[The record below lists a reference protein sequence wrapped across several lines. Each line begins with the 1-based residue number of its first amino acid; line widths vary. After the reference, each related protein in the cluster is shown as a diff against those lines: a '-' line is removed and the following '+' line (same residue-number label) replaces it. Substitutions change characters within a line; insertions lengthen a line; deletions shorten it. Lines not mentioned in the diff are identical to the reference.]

1 MSEYIEVFAEN
12 TDDPAIML
20 VRTNLHLA
28 EEESEEYPTTQDME
42 EGSALAQAIA
52 PIEGVIRLRI
62 EEKNLTVWRDLDVP
76 WHLIVSEIIVA
87 LKEFFL

>member
-12 TDDPAIML
+12 TDDPAIMM

-28 EEESEEYPTTQDME
+28 EEEPEVYPTTQDME
-42 EGSALAQAIA
+42 EGSALAQVIA
-52 PIEGVIRLRI
+52 PVEGVVRLQI
-62 EEKNLTVWRDLDVP
+62 EEDNLTIWRDLDVP
-76 WHLIVSEIIVA
+76 WHLIVSEITVA

>member
-28 EEESEEYPTTQDME
+28 EEESEEYPTTQDM
-42 EGSALAQAIA
+42 
-52 PIEGVIRLRI
+52 
-62 EEKNLTVWRDLDVP
+62 
-76 WHLIVSEIIVA
+76 
-87 LKEFFL
+87 

>member
-12 TDDPAIML
+12 TDDPAIMI

-28 EEESEEYPTTQDME
+28 EEEPEVYPTTQDME
-42 EGSALAQAIA
+42 EGSALAQVIA
-52 PIEGVIRLRI
+52 PVEGVVRLQI
-62 EEKNLTVWRDLDVP
+62 EENNLTIWRDLDVP
-76 WHLIVSEIIVA
+76 WHLIVSEITVA

>member
-12 TDDPAIML
+12 TNDPAIMM

-28 EEESEEYPTTQDME
+28 EEEPEVYPTTQDME
-42 EGSALAQAIA
+42 EGSALAQVIA
-52 PIEGVIRLRI
+52 PVEGVVRLQI
-62 EEKNLTVWRDLDVP
+62 EEDNLTIWRDLDVP
-76 WHLIVSEIIVA
+76 WHLIVSEITVA

>member
-12 TDDPAIML
+12 TNDPAIMM

-28 EEESEEYPTTQDME
+28 EEEPEVYPTTQDME
-42 EGSALAQAIA
+42 EGSALAQVIA
-52 PIEGVIRLRI
+52 PVKGIVRLQI
-62 EEKNLTVWRDLDVP
+62 EENNLTIWRDLDVP
-76 WHLIVSEIIVA
+76 WHLIVSEITVA

>member
-12 TDDPAIML
+12 TDDPAIMM

-28 EEESEEYPTTQDME
+28 EEEPEVYPTTQDME
-42 EGSALAQAIA
+42 EGSALAQVIA
-52 PIEGVIRLRI
+52 PVEGVVRLQI
-62 EEKNLTVWRDLDVP
+62 EENNLTIWRDLDVP
-76 WHLIVSEIIVA
+76 WHLIVSEITVA

>member
-1 MSEYIEVFAEN
+1 MSEYIEVQAET

-20 VRTNLHLA
+20 LRTNLHLA
-28 EEESEEYPTTQDME
+28 EEKPEEYLTTPDME
-42 EGSALAQAIA
+42 EGSALAQVMA

-62 EEKNLTVWRDLDVP
+62 EENNLIIWRDPAVP
-76 WHLIVSEIIVA
+76 WHLIVSEATVA